1 MKKDAKHR
9 PITLE
14 LIELLKDEKL
24 KEMMDDSIALARKAN
39 PNTDSN
45 PIFQTEDLFSFI
57 DRLDGCMPWLICPSK
72 EYSSL
77 YMRLDQGMGF
87 MYFFFDQPLK
97 QLEDKGYFHNS
108 LIYHE
113 PIAGWFRKLVKQMG
127 LFLDSEASWNE
138 EYYQIAL
145 ANEEFGLK
153 EDLYEDK
160 ENWKSFNDFF
170 VRRFRHPSR
179 RLIGSPND
187 PAVIV
192 SPADASCQGLWRID
206 ENGIVELK
214 GDESQ
219 NGIAIKTGT
228 LRDIAVFL
236 APSSYKD
243 CFHGGFLTHTFLDIN
258 NYHRYHFPVSG
269 AIKEVLR
276 IDGAIAPGGVITWDE
291 ERKRYY
297 EYFSELFGWQSLE
310 SRGLIIMEMDAG
322 GLLAISPIGM
332 CQVASVNFEEE
343 VKVGCHVKK
352 GDPMGYF
359 KYGGS
364 DIVMIFQKDS
374 DFTLSVKENTFLKV
388 GEEYGKVKKA

>member
-145 ANEEFGLK
+145 ANEDFGLK

-179 RLIGSPND
+179 RPIGSPND

-206 ENGIVELK
+206 ENGI
-214 GDESQ
+214 
-219 NGIAIKTGT
+219 
-228 LRDIAVFL
+228 
-236 APSSYKD
+236 
-243 CFHGGFLTHTFLDIN
+243 
-258 NYHRYHFPVSG
+258 
-269 AIKEVLR
+269 
-276 IDGAIAPGGVITWDE
+276 
-291 ERKRYY
+291 YY

-364 DIVMIFQKDS
+364 DIVMVFQKDS

-388 GEEYGKVKKA
+388 GEEYGTIKKA

>member
-170 VRRFRHPSR
+170 VRRFRHPSGR
-179 RLIGSPND
+179 PIGSPDD

-228 LRDIAVFL
+228 L
-236 APSSYKD
+236 
-243 CFHGGFLTHTFLDIN
+243 
-258 NYHRYHFPVSG
+258 
-269 AIKEVLR
+269 
-276 IDGAIAPGGVITWDE
+276 
-291 ERKRYY
+291 
-297 EYFSELFGWQSLE
+297 
-310 SRGLIIMEMDAG
+310 
-322 GLLAISPIGM
+322 
-332 CQVASVNFEEE
+332 
-343 VKVGCHVKK
+343 
-352 GDPMGYF
+352 
-359 KYGGS
+359 
-364 DIVMIFQKDS
+364 
-374 DFTLSVKENTFLKV
+374 
-388 GEEYGKVKKA
+388 